1 MSSIISGQDKA
12 STAALASAL
21 VEARRSGK
29 PIRTVGDDLV
39 PAGIAEAIAVQSAVA
54 AMLGEEPGGWKISIA
69 PQGRVAAPMFRSGI
83 MASGG
88 TRTLRDGFFAIEVE
102 FAVRLKRDL
111 VVPVGTRLGRA
122 EILDAVDTLLVGI
135 ELIESRLEDH
145 PNQPFMAFLADNI
158 ANGGYVTGTERPFD
172 ASADL
177 TGRHCRVDLDGE
189 VLFDA
194 PAVHGN
200 GDPLVPLVECVGV
213 VGSAMG
219 GWRTGHVIT
228 TGSICGVVPV
238 KAMGRITASISGAGE
253 ATVTLV

>member
-1 MSSIISGQDKA
+1 MGGSMAQVAG
-12 STAALASAL
+12 LASAL
-21 VEARRSGK
+21 VEARRSGRR
-29 PIRTVGDDLV
+29 IGSVGDDLV
-39 PAGIAEAIAVQSAVA
+39 PAGIADAIAVQDAVA

-69 PQGRVAAPMFRSGI
+69 PQGRVAAPMFRSA
-83 MASGG
+83 MLTSGG
-88 TRTLRDGFFAIEVE
+88 TRVVRDGFFAVEVE

-111 VVPVGTRLGRA
+111 VVPVGTSLDRA
-122 EILDAVDTLLVGI
+122 EVLAAVDTLLVGI

-145 PNQPFMAFLADNI
+145 PNQPFMAFVADNI
-158 ANGGYVTGTERPFD
+158 ANGGYVTGTEGPFD
-172 ASADL
+172 AAADL
-177 TGRHCRVDLDGE
+177 TGRQCRVDLDGE

-219 GWRTGHVIT
+219 GWRAGQVIT
-228 TGSICGVVPV
+228 TGSICGVIPV
-238 KAMGRITASISGAGE
+238 TARGRITASISGIGE

>member
-1 MSSIISGQDKA
+1 MSGSNSAQVAGL
-12 STAALASAL
+12 AAAL
-21 VEARRSGK
+21 VEARRSGRR
-29 PIRTVGDDLV
+29 IASLGDDLV
-39 PAGIAEAIAVQSAVA
+39 PAGIADAIAVQGAVA
-54 AMLGEEPGGWKISIA
+54 AALGEEPGGWKISIA
-69 PQGRVAAPMFRSGI
+69 PQGRVAAPMFRSG
-83 MASGG
+83 MLASGG
-88 TRTLRDGFFAIEVE
+88 TRVVRDGFFAIEVE

-111 VVPVGTRLGRA
+111 VVPAGTSLDRGDVLAAVG
-122 EILDAVDTLLVGI
+122 TLLVGI

-172 ASADL
+172 ATADL
-177 TGRHCRVDLDGE
+177 TGRHCRVDLDGK

-219 GWRTGHVIT
+219 GWRTGQVIT

-238 KAMGRITASISGAGE
+238 TAKGRITASISGIGE
-253 ATVTLV
+253 ATVTLA